1 MLFALRRAVS
11 ERFDRISAGLITRI
25 TPILTVIFSPY
36 IRIVDFPKILPLRFF
51 VKLPCKN
58 LHFQFL
64 FFYNLKVL

>member
-1 MLFALRRAVS
+1 
-11 ERFDRISAGLITRI
+11 
-25 TPILTVIFSPY
+25 
-36 IRIVDFPKILPLRFF
+36 VDFPKILPLRFF